1 MPARRCHGRAVSVA
15 TSHRS
20 HRKVS
25 IVVPAYNEEKLL
37 PSTLQAINAARVAF
51 GRRGWESEVIVCD
64 NNSTDQTGEIAAQA
78 GARVVFEPVNQ
89 IARAR
94 NSGAAAATGDWLI
107 FVDADSQPSAELFD
121 AVADRIE
128 GGRVLAGGALLQLD
142 ESSFSVALLAKVWE
156 CWSRL
161 VRHMAG
167 AFIFCETAT
176 FRTIGGFSAAL
187 FAGEELD
194 LSQRLKKAARRRRMR
209 IEIIARPRL
218 LTSARK
224 THLYK
229 PREIAAFMLRA
240 AFRPRRVLRTREACS
255 IWYDGRR

>member
-1 MPARRCHGRAVSVA
+1 MSVIA
-15 TSHRS
+15 LTRS
-20 HRKVS
+20 QRKISV
-25 IVVPAYNEEKLL
+25 VVPAYNEEKLL
-37 PSTLQAINAARVAF
+37 PSTLQSINAARVAF
-51 GRRGWESEVIVCD
+51 QRRGWDSEVIVCD
-64 NNSTDQTGEIAAQA
+64 NNSKDRTGEIAAQA

-142 ESSFSVALLAKVWE
+142 ESSRSIALLAKVWE
-156 CWSRL
+156 FWSRF

-176 FRTIGGFSAAL
+176 FRAIGGFSREL

-194 LSQRLKKAARRRRMR
+194 LSERLKKAARQRRMR
-209 IEIIARPRL
+209 IEIIAKPRL

-229 PREIAAFMLRA
+229 PREIAGFILRA
-240 AFRPRRVLRTREACS
+240 AFRPRRVLRNRESCS